1 MASVR
6 KAGSPALVG
15 FAFTEAALKFLE
27 SLPPK
32 LRRQVT
38 RRARA
43 LQDDPH
49 PLGSKKLHGVTTA
62 TGEPIYR
69 ERSGDYRILYVLR
82 QRPTEVIVLD
92 IDDRKDVYR

>member
-1 MASVR
+1 MPQR
-6 KAGSPALVG
+6 KAGSPTLVG
-15 FAFTEAALKFLE
+15 FAFTDAALKFLAT
-27 SLPPK
+27 LPPK

-38 RRARA
+38 RKARA
-43 LQDDPH
+43 LQHDPH
-49 PLGSKKLHGVTTA
+49 PLGSKKLRGVTTA

-69 ERSGDYRILYVLR
+69 ERSGDYRILYVLC